1 MFYDIASIYLTN
13 YLLTFL
19 RNTFNSLA
27 TLVKHF
33 AKSILQVPRPIF
45 QFMNVIGNIHN
56 EYGNQRFEKWPEI
69 DNKQGTI

>member
-56 EYGNQRFEKWPEI
+56 EM
-69 DNKQGTI
+69 GTSVFSGVAGSK